1 MTARLIKAL
10 TVLLLPV
17 ALASCVLA
25 PGKFVSTLRID
36 ADRHFTFTY
45 VGEVI
50 ALDLGSDML
59 KGLDTPS
66 GDKGTDPAA
75 SDDDEPVLQ
84 KIGAQ
89 KKSAPDGKTPAPAPD
104 GKAAKAKAA
113 SEAKNR
119 AIATALGKEAGY
131 RKVVYLGDGKFSID
145 YAVSGTLDRG
155 FVWPYNLDAEILFPF
170 VVLEVRANN
179 TVRIK
184 APAFATE
191 NDATKGIAGM
201 GAGLGGDASKPPSQL
216 DGSFTLD
223 TDAEI
228 VSQNNEDGAVTTG
241 ARRTVTWKATPTS
254 KDAPTAVLRF
264 R

>member
-1 MTARLIKAL
+1 MVARLAKAL
-10 TVLLLPV
+10 LALLLPFV
-17 ALASCVLA
+17 LASCVLT

-36 ADRHFTFTY
+36 ADRHFSFTY

-50 ALDLGSDML
+50 AIDFGSDFA
-59 KGLDTPS
+59 KGMKDAPAPEQ
-66 GDKGTDPAA
+66 GADPTAA
-75 SDDDEPVLQ
+75 DGDEPVLQ
-84 KIGAQ
+84 KIALQ
-89 KKSAPDGKTPAPAPD
+89 KHAVRGGGKVAPDPD
-104 GKAAKAKAA
+104 SKAATDT
-113 SEAKNR
+113 KNR
-119 AIATALGKEAGY
+119 AIAAALAKEAGY
-131 RKVVYLGDGKFSID
+131 RKVTYLGDGKFSID
-145 YAVSGTLDRG
+145 YAMSGTLDRG
-155 FVWPYNLDAEILFPF
+155 FVWPYNLDAEIVFPF

-184 APAFATE
+184 APAFANQ
-191 NDATKGIAGM
+191 NDAAKGMAGLD
-201 GAGLGGDASKPPSQL
+201 GAGKAPSQL

-241 ARRTVTWKATPTS
+241 ARKSVTWKATPTS